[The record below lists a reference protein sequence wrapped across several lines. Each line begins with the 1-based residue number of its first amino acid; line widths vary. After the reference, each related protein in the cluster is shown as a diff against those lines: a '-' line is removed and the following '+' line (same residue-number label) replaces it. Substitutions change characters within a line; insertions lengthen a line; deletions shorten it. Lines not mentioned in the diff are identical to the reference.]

1 MFCPKCKDEFREGFT
16 HCAGCN
22 VDLVEDLSAA
32 TGSSSAGPGKS
43 KATPAPNFPVRLAEF
58 CGFLSLE
65 EARHARDQLRLKK
78 IRAEVVLREPFD
90 ASWDEPI
97 QEEAWLRVEA
107 SRIKEVSA
115 ILDDDG
121 SGSEPEGDG
130 QFGCSKCGQMVA
142 EEESF
147 CPKCGARFEGE

>member
-22 VDLVEDLSAA
+22 VDLVEDLSTA

-58 CGFLSLE
+58 CGFFSLE
-65 EARHARDQLRLKK
+65 EARHARDQLRLKR
-78 IRAEVVLREPFD
+78 IRAEVVLREAPD

-97 QEEAWLRVEA
+97 QEEAWIRVEA
-107 SRIKEVSA
+107 ARVKAVNA
-115 ILDDDG
+115 ILDDDAD
-121 SGSEPEGDG
+121 SEPEGASH
-130 QFGCSKCGQMVA
+130 FGCSECGEKVA
-142 EEESF
+142 AEESF
-147 CPKCGARFEGE
+147 CPKCGARFEGD